1 VSRKSRPIALP
12 LICSVL
18 AFYAAVG
25 ANLNSPDVESGLA
38 VENNHVGHTGHTHH
52 HGGGGI
58 SASPPVTEGG
68 SDMPAEGASGHDNV
82 LVNSDLVATRR
93 TTGQQRALVVV
104 LEADGMPSGS
114 RDEWQSNAAAA
125 AEDLRIASRGL
136 LTIAVDMFPDT
147 VRVTTPTCENNS
159 DVSTEALAVVRQKM
173 SLEAY
178 RFVMFALPSRSSSCS
193 WAGRGAQPGHL
204 TWNWGGARRGTI
216 AHEWGHNLGLGHL
229 NGTRCVRDGSG
240 VQQIVAAERTSSNCA
255 WTEYGGP
262 YSVMGNADATRRT
275 GSALTFIE
283 RAQVGWLF
291 DGEESYP
298 DSGAHAL
305 YFDGKPALMWVTNA
319 AGEVYALEYVRGKS
333 PEYSWNIYDPIS
345 KSWISPQTRSHSGL
359 LVHHLRQIYDD
370 SWYQSSYSRG
380 VLLDTTVLDMN
391 PATVNSLDSALG
403 PGESY
408 SDPAGGLEISVFAV
422 DSAKVD
428 FRLSV
433 SQPLRTPAVSDV
445 TVAREAT
452 LGQARVSWK
461 TAKFPSP
468 QTYLVEVSK
477 SPDFSSPSLI
487 SAETSLSSTTVT
499 VPGAEFLTTYYVRVT
514 PNSGAGR
521 GPSSPISELRWLPPI
536 PGRVPDFKV
545 SYEARP
551 FVVNASWG
559 KVDAISPV
567 THYEVRVNRYDSS
580 WTRVHTIGVSGQSSR
595 LSIPNLEF
603 GLEYLIEVRAVNAS
617 GVGESGSAFVLKW
630 TKPAVPTAPSS
641 FSATA
646 GTVPGQF
653 AAAWSA
659 LSEWQL
665 VDNYEIDVATSPD
678 FAPGTVVSTVGVI
691 GTSAGVVF
699 NAQRDTTYFIR
710 VSGVNM
716 SGKGAASLT
725 RQVRWATPTTTTT
738 TVAPTTTTTTT
749 VAPTTTIAKNAA
761 ATVRCLRGAKSRVF
775 PGATCPAK
783 WKKA

>member
-1 VSRKSRPIALP
+1 
-12 LICSVL
+12 VL
-18 AFYAAVG
+18 AFYAAIG
-25 ANLNSPDVESGLA
+25 ANLNSPDVESSLA
-38 VENNHVGHTGHTHH
+38 LENNHVGHTGHTHH
-52 HGGGGI
+52 HAGEA
-58 SASPPVTEGG
+58 SPASPPVTEGG
-68 SDMPAEGASGHDNV
+68 SDVPAESANSHDNV

-93 TTGQQRALVVV
+93 TTGQQRALIVV
-104 LEADGMPSGS
+104 LEADGMPPGS
-114 RDEWQSNAAAA
+114 RDEWQSNAAGAV
-125 AEDLRIASRGL
+125 EDLRIASRGL

-147 VRVTTPTCENNS
+147 VRVTTPTCENYS
-159 DVSTEALAVVRQKM
+159 VVSTEALAVVRQKM
-173 SLEAY
+173 SLGAY
-178 RFVMFALPSRSSSCS
+178 RFVMFALPSSSTCW
-193 WAGRGAQPGHL
+193 WAGLGQRPGHL
-204 TWNWGGARRGTI
+204 TWNWGGAQRGTI
-216 AHEWGHNLGLGHL
+216 AHEWGHNLGLDHL
-229 NGTRCVRDGSG
+229 NNTRCVRDGSG
-240 VQQIVAAERTSSNCA
+240 VQQIVASERTSSNCT

-275 GSALTFIE
+275 GSALTFVE
-283 RAQVGWLF
+283 RAQAGWLF

-298 DSGAHAL
+298 GSGDHAL

-333 PEYSWNIYDPIS
+333 PENSWNIYDRVL

-359 LVHHLRQIYDD
+359 LVHHLRRIYDG
-370 SWYQSSYSRG
+370 SWYQSSFSRG
-380 VLLDTTVLDMN
+380 VFLDTTVLDMN
-391 PATVNSLDSALG
+391 PATVSSLDSALG

-433 SQPLRTPAVSDV
+433 SQPLRTPAVTDV

-468 QTYLVEVSK
+468 QTYLVEVSR

-499 VPGAEFLTTYYVRVT
+499 VPGAELLTTYYVRVT

-545 SYEARP
+545 SYETQP

-567 THYEVRVNRYDSS
+567 THYEVRVNRNDST
-580 WTRVHTIGVSGQSSR
+580 WTTVYTIGVVGLSTR

-603 GLEYLIEVRAVNAS
+603 GLEYIIEVRAVNAS
-617 GVGESGSAFVLKW
+617 GVGDMGIAYLLKW
-630 TKPAVPTAPSS
+630 TKPAVPTAP
-641 FSATA
+641 
-646 GTVPGQF
+646 
-653 AAAWSA
+653 
-659 LSEWQL
+659 
-665 VDNYEIDVATSPD
+665 
-678 FAPGTVVSTVGVI
+678 
-691 GTSAGVVF
+691 
-699 NAQRDTTYFIR
+699 
-710 VSGVNM
+710 
-716 SGKGAASLT
+716 
-725 RQVRWATPTTTTT
+725 TTTT
-738 TVAPTTTTTTT
+738 TVAPTTTTTVAPTTTTT
-749 VAPTTTIAKNAA
+749 VAPTTTTTVAPTTTTKPNNAA

-783 WKKA
+783 WRKA